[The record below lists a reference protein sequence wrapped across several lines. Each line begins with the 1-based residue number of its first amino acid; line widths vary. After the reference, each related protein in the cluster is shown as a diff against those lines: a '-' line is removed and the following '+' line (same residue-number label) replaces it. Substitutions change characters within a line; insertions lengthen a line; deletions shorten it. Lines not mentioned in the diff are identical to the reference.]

1 MANPGVVSINSTAQ
15 MDLQGQAGSESAGPR
30 HLTGTGGQ
38 LQFVRGAY
46 ASPGGKSFLCLPST
60 RARRDGTV
68 ESRIVPSLEP
78 GTIVTTPRTDVMHVA
93 TEWGVVNLKG
103 KSVPERARAL
113 ISVAHPDFRE
123 SLSRAARDL
132 RMAPAGF
139 L

>member
-1 MANPGVVSINSTAQ
+1 M
-15 MDLQGQAGSESAGPR
+15 
-30 HLTGTGGQ
+30 
-38 LQFVRGAY
+38 
-46 ASPGGKSFLCLPST
+46 
-60 RARRDGTV
+60 
-68 ESRIVPSLEP
+68 
-78 GTIVTTPRTDVMHVA
+78 TTPRTDVMHVA

-123 SLSRAARDL
+123 SLARAARDL